1 LTFNL
6 LMILEATLQLGGHY
20 ENTRKKKPSISPR
33 KINESSPKKLFN
45 SKISSC
51 SILESIMVGLKL
63 FDDPY
68 QNYYLSPYLVI

>member
-1 LTFNL
+1 
-6 LMILEATLQLGGHY
+6 MILKATSQLGGHQ
-20 ENTRKKKPSISPR
+20 ENTRKKPSISPR

-45 SKISSC
+45 SKISSS

-68 QNYYLSPYLVI
+68 QNYYLSPYLVM